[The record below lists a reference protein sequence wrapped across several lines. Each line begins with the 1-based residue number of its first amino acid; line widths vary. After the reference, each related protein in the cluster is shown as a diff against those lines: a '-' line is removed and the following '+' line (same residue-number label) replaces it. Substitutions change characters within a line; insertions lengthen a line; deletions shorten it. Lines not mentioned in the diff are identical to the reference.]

1 MKINSTSLHSTL
13 RAARPAILLALVSAL
28 ITAPVA
34 RAADAPAS
42 PTATK
47 DTLVKQVANDAA
59 FYQTLQFDPSTIVP
73 NWVVAHAK
81 GVLILD
87 GSSSPNHD
95 GHAIGL
101 IKGSDKKFSAPAF
114 YVLGHS
120 ADGLQKAPAG
130 VQVVAFLM
138 TDQAVRSLTEN
149 QITLAGLHAVA
160 GDPNSTAAPAG
171 SMPDIIIFQES
182 SNLDPSALL
191 AVTTLSVNNPN
202 NALFYEQSGLT
213 AADIFSGKVEV
224 PTAAAPLVDTFNQQ
238 AATPN

>member
-1 MKINSTSLHSTL
+1 MKTTATSLHSTL
-13 RAARPAILLALVSAL
+13 RASRPAILLALVAAL
-28 ITAPVA
+28 VTSPLA
-34 RAADAPAS
+34 RATDTSAS
-42 PTATK
+42 PPATK
-47 DTLVKQVANDAA
+47 DALVKQVVNDAA
-59 FYQTLQFDPSTIVP
+59 FYQALQFDPSTIVP

-87 GSSSPNHD
+87 RSSTPNHD
-95 GHAIGL
+95 GQGIGL

-120 ADGLQKAPAG
+120 ADGLQKVPAG

-138 TDQAVRSLTEN
+138 TDQAVRSLTGS
-149 QITLAGLHAVA
+149 QVTLSGLHAVA

-171 SMPDIIIFQES
+171 PMPDIIIFQEA

-191 AVTTLSVNNPN
+191 AVTTISVNNPN

>member
-1 MKINSTSLHSTL
+1 MKTTATSLHSTL
-13 RAARPAILLALVSAL
+13 RAVRPAILLALTAAL
-28 ITAPVA
+28 VASPLA

-42 PTATK
+42 PPATK

-59 FYQTLQFDPSTIVP
+59 FYQSLQFDPSTIVP

-87 GSSSPNHD
+87 GSSAPNHD
-95 GHAIGL
+95 GQAIGL
-101 IKGSDKKFSAPAF
+101 IKGADKKFSAPAF
-114 YVLGHS
+114 YALGHS

-138 TDQAVRSLTEN
+138 SDKAIRSLTGN
-149 QITLAGLHAVA
+149 QITLTGLHAVT
-160 GDPNSTAAPAG
+160 GDPNATAVPAG
-171 SMPDIIIFQES
+171 AMPDIIVFQEA
-182 SNLDPSALL
+182 SNLDPAKLL

-202 NALFYEQSGLT
+202 NAVFYEQSGLT
-213 AADIFSGKVEV
+213 AADIYSGKVDV

-238 AATPN
+238 AAMPN